1 MESILT
7 TDLHVLWIIKV
18 PIFGLL
24 DAIDNPGFQIE

>member
-7 TDLHVLWIIKV
+7 NLHVLWVIKV

-24 DAIDNPGFQIE
+24 DAIDNPGLQIE

>member
-1 MESILT
+1 MQSIFAK
-7 TDLHVLWIIKV
+7 DLHVLWIVKV